1 MLIKK
6 IIFLIVILV
15 IISLLFTKNE
25 HFDNSDNLSTNTFN
39 SEEDREINKLL
50 EEIN

>member
-1 MLIKK
+1 MDSRINLEDN
-6 IIFLIVILV
+6 LEDN
-15 IISLLFTKNE
+15 S
-25 HFDNSDNLSTNTFN
+25 DNSDNLSTNTFN